1 MIRKKTIAALRPDIP
16 SIKRIESMTDV
27 EKFQNDVIRP
37 ILKYQHDVIVGY
49 AISKAVNR
57 NSKFPNLTAIEK
69 ERYLDKVTLK
79 DSKIKQALN
88 GMVIGLMTIEEM
100 NKYLAI
106 ESEYKRRINTMIRE
120 RIVSTF

>member
-49 AISKAVNR
+49 AISKAVDR
-57 NSKFPNLTAIEK
+57 NSKFANLTAIEK

>member
-16 SIKRIESMTDV
+16 SIKRLESMTDI

-49 AISKAVNR
+49 AISKAVDR
-57 NSKFPNLTAIEK
+57 NSKFPNLTTIEK

>member
-37 ILKYQHDVIVGY
+37 ILKYQHDVIVEY
-49 AISKAVNR
+49 AISKAVDR
-57 NSKFPNLTAIEK
+57 NSKFPNLTTIEK

>member
-1 MIRKKTIAALRPDIP
+1 MIRKETIAALRPDIP

-49 AISKAVNR
+49 AISKAVDR
-57 NSKFPNLTAIEK
+57 NSKFPNLTTIEK

>member
-1 MIRKKTIAALRPDIP
+1 MIRKETIAALRPDIP
-16 SIKRIESMTDV
+16 SIKRLESMTDV

-57 NSKFPNLTAIEK
+57 NSKFPNLIAIEK
-69 ERYLDKVTLK
+69 ERYFDKVTLK
-79 DSKIKQALN
+79 DSKIKQELN
-88 GMVIGLMTIEEM
+88 GMVLGLMTVEEM

-106 ESEYKRRINTMIRE
+106 ESEYKRRINSMIRE

>member
-49 AISKAVNR
+49 AISKAVDR
-57 NSKFPNLTAIEK
+57 NSKFPNLTTIEK

>member
-1 MIRKKTIAALRPDIP
+1 MIRKETIAALRPDIP
-16 SIKRIESMTDV
+16 SIKRLESMTDV

-49 AISKAVNR
+49 TISKAVNR
-57 NSKFPNLTAIEK
+57 NSEFPNLIAIEK

-79 DSKIKQALN
+79 DSKIKQELN
-88 GMVIGLMTIEEM
+88 GMVLGLMTVEEM

>member
-1 MIRKKTIAALRPDIP
+1 MIRKKTIAALRPEIP
-16 SIKRIESMTDV
+16 SIERLVGMTDV

-49 AISKAVNR
+49 AISKAVDR
-57 NSKFPNLTAIEK
+57 NSKFTNLTAIEK

>member
-27 EKFQNDVIRP
+27 EKFQNEVIRP

-49 AISKAVNR
+49 AISKAANR
-57 NSKFPNLTAIEK
+57 NSKFPNLIAIEK

-79 DSKIKQALN
+79 DSKIKQELN
-88 GMVIGLMTIEEM
+88 GMVLGLMTVEEM

>member
-1 MIRKKTIAALRPDIP
+1 MIRKKTIAALRPEIP
-16 SIKRIESMTDV
+16 SIERLVGMTDV

-49 AISKAVNR
+49 AISKAVDR
-57 NSKFPNLTAIEK
+57 NSKFPNLTTIEK

>member
-1 MIRKKTIAALRPDIP
+1 MIRKETIAALRPDIP
-16 SIKRIESMTDV
+16 SIKRLESMTDI

-49 AISKAVNR
+49 AISKAVDR
-57 NSKFPNLTAIEK
+57 NSKFPNLTTIEK

>member
-16 SIKRIESMTDV
+16 SIKRLESMTDV

-49 AISKAVNR
+49 AISKAVDR
-57 NSKFPNLTAIEK
+57 NSKFANLTAIEK

>member
-1 MIRKKTIAALRPDIP
+1 MIRKVTIAALRPDIP
-16 SIKRIESMTDV
+16 SIKRLESMTDI

-57 NSKFPNLTAIEK
+57 NSKFSNLIAIEK

-79 DSKIKQALN
+79 DSKIKQELN
-88 GMVIGLMTIEEM
+88 GMVLGLMTVEEM

>member
-16 SIKRIESMTDV
+16 SIKRTESMTDA

-49 AISKAVNR
+49 AISKAVDR

-69 ERYLDKVTLK
+69 ERYLDKVTFK

>member
-1 MIRKKTIAALRPDIP
+1 MIRKETIAALRPDIP
-16 SIKRIESMTDV
+16 SIKRLESMTNI

-49 AISKAVNR
+49 AISKAVDR
-57 NSKFPNLTAIEK
+57 NSKFPNLIAIEK

>member
-1 MIRKKTIAALRPDIP
+1 MTRKESIAALRPDIP
-16 SIKRIESMTDV
+16 SIKRMDSMTDV

-49 AISKAVNR
+49 TISKAIDR
-57 NSKFPNLTAIEK
+57 NSKFANLIAVEK

-79 DSKIKQALN
+79 DSKIKQELN
-88 GMVIGLMTIEEM
+88 GMVLGLMTVEEM
-100 NKYLAI
+100 HIYLAL

>member
-1 MIRKKTIAALRPDIP
+1 MIRKKTIAALRPEIT
-16 SIKRIESMTDV
+16 SIERLVGMTDV

-49 AISKAVNR
+49 AISKAVDR
-57 NSKFPNLTAIEK
+57 NSKFPNLTTIEK

-106 ESEYKRRINTMIRE
+106 ES
-120 RIVSTF
+120 

>member
-1 MIRKKTIAALRPDIP
+1 MIRKKTIAALRPEIP
-16 SIKRIESMTDV
+16 SIERLVGMTDV

-49 AISKAVNR
+49 AISKAVDR
-57 NSKFPNLTAIEK
+57 NSKFANLTAIEK

-106 ESEYKRRINTMIRE
+106 ESEYKRRINTMISE

>member
-1 MIRKKTIAALRPDIP
+1 
-16 SIKRIESMTDV
+16 V
-27 EKFQNDVIRP
+27 
-37 ILKYQHDVIVGY
+37 
-49 AISKAVNR
+49 
-57 NSKFPNLTAIEK
+57 AIEK

-79 DSKIKQALN
+79 DSKIKQELN
-88 GMVIGLMTIEEM
+88 GMVLGLMTVEEM

>member
-1 MIRKKTIAALRPDIP
+1 MIRKETIAALRPDIP
-16 SIKRIESMTDV
+16 SIKRLESMTDI

-57 NSKFPNLTAIEK
+57 NSKFPNLIAIEK

>member
-1 MIRKKTIAALRPDIP
+1 MIRKETIAALRPDIP
-16 SIKRIESMTDV
+16 SIKRLESMTDI

-49 AISKAVNR
+49 AISKAVDR
-57 NSKFPNLTAIEK
+57 NSKFPNLIAIEK

>member
-16 SIKRIESMTDV
+16 SIRRLESMTDI

-49 AISKAVNR
+49 AISKAVDR
-57 NSKFPNLTAIEK
+57 NSKFPNLTTIEK

-88 GMVIGLMTIEEM
+88 GMVIGLITIEEM

>member
-1 MIRKKTIAALRPDIP
+1 MIRKKTIAELRPKIP
-16 SIKRIESMTDV
+16 SIERLVGMTDV

-49 AISKAVNR
+49 AISKAVDR

-69 ERYLDKVTLK
+69 ERYLDKVTFK

>member
-1 MIRKKTIAALRPDIP
+1 MTRKESIAALRPDIP
-16 SIKRIESMTDV
+16 SIQRMDSMTDV

-49 AISKAVNR
+49 AISKAIDR
-57 NSKFPNLTAIEK
+57 NSKFANLIAVEK

-79 DSKIKQALN
+79 DSKIKQELN
-88 GMVIGLMTIEEM
+88 GMVLGLMTVEEM
-100 NKYLAI
+100 HIYLAL

>member
-1 MIRKKTIAALRPDIP
+1 MIRKETIAALRPDIP
-16 SIKRIESMTDV
+16 SIKRLESMTDV

-57 NSKFPNLTAIEK
+57 NSKFSNLIAIEK

-79 DSKIKQALN
+79 DSKIKQELN
-88 GMVIGLMTIEEM
+88 GMVLGLMTVEEM

>member
-1 MIRKKTIAALRPDIP
+1 MIRKETIAALRPDIP
-16 SIKRIESMTDV
+16 SIKRLESMTDI

-57 NSKFPNLTAIEK
+57 NSKFSNLIAIEK

-79 DSKIKQALN
+79 DSKIKQELN
-88 GMVIGLMTIEEM
+88 GMVLGLMTVEEM

>member
-1 MIRKKTIAALRPDIP
+1 MIRKETIAALRPDIP
-16 SIKRIESMTDV
+16 SIRRLESMTDI

-49 AISKAVNR
+49 AISKAVDR
-57 NSKFPNLTAIEK
+57 NSKFPNLIAIEK

>member
-1 MIRKKTIAALRPDIP
+1 MIRKETIAALRPDIP
-16 SIKRIESMTDV
+16 SIKRLESMTDI

-37 ILKYQHDVIVGY
+37 ILKYQHAVIVGY

-57 NSKFPNLTAIEK
+57 NSEFPNLIAIEK

-79 DSKIKQALN
+79 DSKIKQELN
-88 GMVIGLMTIEEM
+88 GMVLGLMTVEEM